1 MNSEMLLYTK
11 PFYRRENNFVAFN
24 PLAYLKE
31 SKAEF
36 SKVIWPNRQETL
48 RLTLVVLFISLVVGA
63 YIAGLDAIFTIIVEK
78 FLK

>member
-1 MNSEMLLYTK
+1 
-11 PFYRRENNFVAFN
+11 VAIN
-24 PLAYLKE
+24 PIAYLKE

-36 SKVIWPNRQETL
+36 DKVIWPNRQETL

-63 YIAGLDAIFTIIVEK
+63 YIVGLDAIFTTIVEK

>member
-1 MNSEMLLYTK
+1 M
-11 PFYRRENNFVAFN
+11 AIN
-24 PLAYLKE
+24 PIAYLKE

-36 SKVIWPNRQETL
+36 EKVIWPNRQETL

>member
-1 MNSEMLLYTK
+1 M
-11 PFYRRENNFVAFN
+11 AIN
-24 PLAYLKE
+24 PIAYLKE

-36 SKVIWPNRQETL
+36 DKVIWPNRQETL

-63 YIAGLDAIFTIIVEK
+63 YIVGLDAIFTTIVEK

>member
-1 MNSEMLLYTK
+1 M
-11 PFYRRENNFVAFN
+11 AIN
-24 PLAYLKE
+24 PIAYLKE

-36 SKVIWPNRQETL
+36 EKVIWPNRQETL

-63 YIAGLDAIFTIIVEK
+63 YIVGLDAIFTIIVEK

>member
-1 MNSEMLLYTK
+1 M
-11 PFYRRENNFVAFN
+11 AIN

-36 SKVIWPNRQETL
+36 GKVIWPNRQETL

-63 YIAGLDAIFTIIVEK
+63 YITGLDTIFTIIVEK

>member
-1 MNSEMLLYTK
+1 M
-11 PFYRRENNFVAFN
+11 AIN
-24 PLAYLKE
+24 PIVYLKE

-36 SKVIWPNRQETL
+36 DKVIWPNRQETL

-63 YIAGLDAIFTIIVEK
+63 YIVGLDAIFTTIVEK